1 MNMAYKMNIPL
12 TDLKVQYETIKD
24 EINSAIKK
32 VLNETDFILG
42 KELSLLEEEI
52 AHYFGIKFA
61 IGVASGT
68 DALVLSLIALDIK
81 KGDEVITSPFT
92 FIATSEAIVRV
103 GAKPV
108 FSDIEY
114 DTFNIDPEKIEAK
127 ITKNTKAIIPVHL
140 YGMPAKMDK
149 IIEIAKKYN
158 LKVIEDCAQSFGAEY
173 QDRKVGTF
181 GDCAILSFFPAKI
194 LGCFGDGGMVITNNQ
209 EIAKKIKL
217 LRNHGAEEKYYYK
230 MHGFNSRLD
239 TLQSA
244 ILRIKLKYVD
254 KWIKK
259 RQDNA
264 KYYNALF
271 SKCKD
276 IITPSIPKTIKHSF
290 NYYTI
295 RVKNNKR
302 NLIQQ
307 HLKEKNIASAI
318 YYPLCLH
325 LQEVYQ
331 DLGYKKGDFPV
342 AEQAQDEVLSLP
354 MYPELSKKQIKKIAK
369 AITEVSKTI

>member
-1 MNMAYKMNIPL
+1 MNIPL
-12 TDLKVQYETIKD
+12 TDLKAQYKSIKD
-24 EINSAIKK
+24 EVKLAIKK
-32 VLNETDFILG
+32 VLNDTDFILG
-42 KELSLLEEEI
+42 EELNLLEEEI

-81 KGDEVITSPFT
+81 KGDEVITTPFT
-92 FIATSEAIVRV
+92 FIATSEAIIRV
-103 GAKPV
+103 GAKPI

-114 DTFNIDPEKIEAK
+114 DTFNIAPKRIEEK

-140 YGMPAKMDK
+140 YGMPAKMDE
-149 IIEIAKKYN
+149 IMGIAKKYN

-173 QDRKVGTF
+173 RGRKVGTF

-244 ILRIKLKYVD
+244 ILRVKLKYADNWID
-254 KWIKK
+254 KRIE
-259 RQDNA
+259 NA
-264 KYYNALF
+264 KYYNELF

-276 IITPSIPKTIKHSF
+276 IITPSIPKAVKHSF

-307 HLKEKNIASAI
+307 RLKEKGIACAI

-325 LQEVYQ
+325 LQDVYQ
-331 DLGYKKGDFPV
+331 DLGYKKGDFAV
-342 AEQAQDEVLSLP
+342 AEEAQNEVLSLP
-354 MYPELSKKQIKKIAK
+354 MYPELSKKQIEEIAK

>member
-1 MNMAYKMNIPL
+1 LRKLKKMNIPL
-12 TDLKVQYETIKD
+12 TDLKAQYKSIKD
-24 EINSAIKK
+24 EVKLAIKK
-32 VLNETDFILG
+32 VLNYTDFILG
-42 KELSLLEEEI
+42 EELNLLEEEI

-81 KGDEVITSPFT
+81 KGDEVITTPFT
-92 FIATSEAIVRV
+92 FIATSEAIIRV
-103 GAKPV
+103 GAKPI

-114 DTFNIDPEKIEAK
+114 DTFNIAPKRIEEK

-140 YGMPAKMDK
+140 YGMPAKMDE
-149 IIEIAKKYN
+149 IMGIAKKYN

-173 QDRKVGTF
+173 RGRKVGTF

-244 ILRIKLKYVD
+244 ILRVKLKYADNWID
-254 KWIKK
+254 KRIE
-259 RQDNA
+259 NA
-264 KYYNALF
+264 KYYNELF

-307 HLKEKNIASAI
+307 RLKEKGIACAI

-325 LQEVYQ
+325 LQDVYQ
-331 DLGYKKGDFPV
+331 DLGYKKGDFAV
-342 AEQAQDEVLSLP
+342 AEEAQNEVLSLP
-354 MYPELSKKQIKKIAK
+354 MYPELSKKQIEEIAK